1 MEAVREEIKMCE
13 IILHERG
20 TAPEEIKEDCQ
31 AVLGAGLRLVVMNLK
46 RHKNRLCA
54 FLQL

>member
-1 MEAVREEIKMCE
+1 MCE

-46 RHKNRLCA
+46 RHKNRLSA